1 MNYKMMG
8 KFLSQILMVEIVF
21 MIPALLISIFD
32 GEYPAVTGFV
42 VTILITAVIS
52 LVLYVLCRNSKN
64 RFFAREGFV
73 CVGISWIAISF
84 FGCLPFWISREIP
97 HFVDAL
103 FEMASGYTTT
113 GASILSNVEAMS
125 RGLLYWRSF
134 SHWLGGMGV
143 LVFLLA
149 LAPNRESGS
158 GFTMHLLRA
167 ESPGPNVGKLV
178 PKMRTTARI
187 LYLIYILLTILD
199 LMFLLLGGMSLFDA
213 VCTAFGTAGTGG
225 FGIKNDSMAGYSP
238 YIQNVCTVFMF
249 LFGINFSCFYLLL
262 IKQVKAVWKD
272 EELRLYCTIV
282 FTGILLVIWN
292 LKDYYATIGET
303 IRHAAFQ
310 VVSVVT
316 TTGFATT
323 DFDLWPNFSKMLLL
337 FLMFTGACAG
347 STAGGLKV
355 GRVLLLFKNLRRNI
369 RRLLNPR
376 RVETVRVNGVRTAE
390 EVLRNTNTYLVA
402 YALIMVISILL
413 VSVDEL
419 SISTDISAVVS
430 CFNNIGPGLDMVGPT
445 ANYSV
450 FSDFS
455 KLVLIFDMLAGRLE
469 IFPILILFS
478 RSTWRRK

>member
-1 MNYKMMG
+1 
-8 KFLSQILMVEIVF
+8 
-21 MIPALLISIFD
+21 
-32 GEYPAVTGFV
+32 
-42 VTILITAVIS
+42 
-52 LVLYVLCRNSKN
+52 
-64 RFFAREGFV
+64 
-73 CVGISWIAISF
+73 
-84 FGCLPFWISREIP
+84 
-97 HFVDAL
+97 
-103 FEMASGYTTT
+103 
-113 GASILSNVEAMS
+113 
-125 RGLLYWRSF
+125 
-134 SHWLGGMGV
+134 
-143 LVFLLA
+143 
-149 LAPNRESGS
+149 
-158 GFTMHLLRA
+158 
-167 ESPGPNVGKLV
+167 
-178 PKMRTTARI
+178 
-187 LYLIYILLTILD
+187 
-199 LMFLLLGGMSLFDA
+199 MFLLLGGMSLFDA

>member
-1 MNYKMMG
+1 MPTIIK
-8 KFLSQILMVEIVF
+8 KIK
-21 MIPALLISIFD
+21 D
-32 GEYPAVTGFV
+32 G
-42 VTILITAVIS
+42 L
-52 LVLYVLCRNSKN
+52 
-64 RFFAREGFV
+64 
-73 CVGISWIAISF
+73 
-84 FGCLPFWISREIP
+84 
-97 HFVDAL
+97 
-103 FEMASGYTTT
+103 
-113 GASILSNVEAMS
+113 
-125 RGLLYWRSF
+125 
-134 SHWLGGMGV
+134 
-143 LVFLLA
+143 
-149 LAPNRESGS
+149 
-158 GFTMHLLRA
+158 
-167 ESPGPNVGKLV
+167 
-178 PKMRTTARI
+178 
-187 LYLIYILLTILD
+187 
-199 LMFLLLGGMSLFDA
+199 
-213 VCTAFGTAGTGG
+213 
-225 FGIKNDSMAGYSP
+225 
-238 YIQNVCTVFMF
+238 
-249 LFGINFSCFYLLL
+249 LLL

>member
-103 FEMASGYTTT
+103 FEMVSGYTTT

>member
-103 FEMASGYTTT
+103 FEMVSGYTTT

-199 LMFLLLGGMSLFDA
+199 FMFLLLGGMSLFDA

-292 LKDYYATIGET
+292 LKGYYATIGET

-376 RVETVRVNGVRTAE
+376 RVETVRVNGVRTGE

>member
-323 DFDLWPNFSKMLLL
+323 DFDLWPNFSKRLLL